1 MLSQKRSKPTSRS
14 TARSARPRWRN
25 PVEKAERIAI
35 ALARVQFPHKDWN
48 LLSPEEK
55 DFYLRDAEEFIEA
68 CNLAG
73 ITLT

>member
-1 MLSQKRSKPTSRS
+1 MG
-14 TARSARPRWRN
+14 
-25 PVEKAERIAI
+25 KAERIAM

-48 LLSPEEK
+48 LLPPEVQG
-55 DFYLRDAEEFIEA
+55 FYLRDAEEFIEA

>member
-1 MLSQKRSKPTSRS
+1 M
-14 TARSARPRWRN
+14 
-25 PVEKAERIAI
+25 EKAERIAI

-48 LLSPEEK
+48 LLPPEEQ